1 MIHDIDRHQ
10 CIDFESS
17 VYEHQSLFILIFLG
31 SVFFGNIYGRFTLP
45 LTIIFLPFFALYLRT
60 IKFSFFSFLPLL
72 ACLPVVAQ
80 TIAGYP
86 PRKADISVYFA
97 FVYTSMIL
105 VGMGKSTLDDD
116 RLRLGLIGG
125 GLFISLVMV
134 LSSVSVLSAI
144 NDFYEIKNSMIT
156 PLGSS
161 NYLAVFILISFT
173 VALYFSRYIVGSVL
187 AIALFIT
194 FSRTGYVMFF
204 ITVCIW
210 YVDKKI
216 ALSNQAKKIVSL
228 VSVAVLIIVWLLLCT
243 NVDSL
248 PQSLAN
254 RAELWREAINQVTR
268 YPLFG
273 VPRSEYLKIFNG
285 LAWDPHNS
293 ILNLLILV
301 GVVGFAL
308 YGYYLYVVLSTF
320 RRLAHDSLMWK
331 SIYYAVSVSLVWS
344 LFEVILLTPAY
355 DILLSVLFCF
365 ARSRE
370 KESEFPVVRKIQP
383 GGV

>member
-1 MIHDIDRHQ
+1 M
-10 CIDFESS
+10 DFDSS
-17 VYEHQSLFILIFLG
+17 LYERQSLFILIFLG

-45 LTIIFLPFFALYLRT
+45 LTIILLPFFAIYLRT
-60 IKFSFFSFLPLL
+60 IRFTFFSFLPLL

-97 FVYTSMIL
+97 FVYSSMIL

-134 LSSVSVLSAI
+134 LSSVSLLNALD
-144 NDFYEIKNSMIT
+144 DFYEIKNSMVT

-161 NYLAVFILISFT
+161 NYLAVFILFSFT
-173 VALYFSRYIVGSVL
+173 VALFFSRYIVASIL

-204 ITVCIW
+204 ITFCIW
-210 YVDKKI
+210 YVEKKI
-216 ALSNQAKKIVSL
+216 TLSSGAKKILSL
-228 VSVAVLIIVWLLLCT
+228 LSVAIIICVWILLCI

-254 RAELWREAINQVTR
+254 RAELWREAIDQVTR
-268 YPLFG
+268 FPLFG
-273 VPRSEYLKIFNG
+273 VPRSEYLRIFNG

-301 GVVGFAL
+301 GVVGLAI
-308 YGYYLYVVLSTF
+308 YGYYLYIVVSTF
-320 RRLAHDSLMWK
+320 RKLAHDSLIWK
-331 SIYYAVSVSLVWS
+331 SIYYAVSVSLIWS

-355 DILLSVLFCF
+355 DILLAVLFCF

-370 KESEFPVVRKIQP
+370 KDLGIFVSTKIQP